1 MKGIKKE
8 IFVISISSIVL
19 LALVVADVSIG
30 TSNVSVREVINSVM
44 GREVPLQ
51 TRTIVVEIRLVR
63 VAAAF
68 LAGVAVSVC
77 GLIMQTF
84 FRNPL
89 AGPFV
94 LGINSGASLGA
105 AIFVIGFP
113 VFASADGLSLEIG
126 VAGAAWIGAGSVLLL
141 VSLASHRL
149 KNILA
154 VLVLGMMFSSGIDA
168 IVQVLQYFG
177 NSTEIKSYVLW
188 TMGSLGSVSSGQLPL
203 LAGSVIFGIIIVVLA
218 IKPLNLLL
226 LGEEYA
232 VSMGVNIK
240 RTRYALYLA
249 TVLLAGTVT
258 AFCGPIGFI
267 GLASPHIARFVTG
280 RSDHKILI
288 PASAFTGA
296 AAILICDMTS
306 RLLVLPL
313 NVMTSLLGIPVV
325 LWIVLKH
332 TAF

>member
-177 NSTEIKSYVLW
+177 NSTEIKSYILW

-325 LWIVLKH
+325 VWIVLKH
-332 TAF
+332 KAF